1 MFAWRGIKPADI
13 VAAVDYLKRADES
26 RDGPAKIRLEPRVDV
41 AVKPEPTSGD
51 SPTI

>member
-13 VAAVDYLKRADES
+13 IAAVDYLKRAEES
-26 RDGPAKIRLEPRVDV
+26 RDGATKNRLEPRVDV
-41 AVKPEPTSGD
+41 PVKQEPTFGD